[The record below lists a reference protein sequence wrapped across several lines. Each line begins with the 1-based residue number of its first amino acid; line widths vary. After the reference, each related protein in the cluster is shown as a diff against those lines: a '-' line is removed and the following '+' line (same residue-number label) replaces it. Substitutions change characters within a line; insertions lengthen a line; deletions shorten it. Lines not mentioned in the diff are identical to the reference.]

1 MSLNNCEINLK
12 LIWSQICFISNST
25 GSETYEITGTKHLCF
40 CSNSVD
46 PRQYKTKGQLKS
58 RFKIVINWK
67 DYSSE
72 FKSYTQNRHLNYL
85 IDPSFKGVNRFFLLN
100 KTCRILSSSRGNKKA
115 KTLWLMAGGFHHPVA
130 NNIRT
135 YEIIRKITTGN
146 WDDYITGIRR
156 LVGLHILQEKLKN
169 DRVRPG
175 STTRT

>member
-58 RFKIVINWK
+58 RFKRVINWK

-115 KTLWLMAGGFHHPVA
+115 KTL
-130 NNIRT
+130 
-135 YEIIRKITTGN
+135 
-146 WDDYITGIRR
+146 
-156 LVGLHILQEKLKN
+156 
-169 DRVRPG
+169 
-175 STTRT
+175 